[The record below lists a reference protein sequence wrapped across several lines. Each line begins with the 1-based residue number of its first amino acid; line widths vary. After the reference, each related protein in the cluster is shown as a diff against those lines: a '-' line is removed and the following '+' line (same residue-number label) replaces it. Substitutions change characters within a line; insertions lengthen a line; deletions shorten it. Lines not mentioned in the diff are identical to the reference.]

1 MSLARPCPQR
11 NRPALRLKIALS
23 AKLSASLLKLK
34 LLGSESITDEGW
46 FGAMAV
52 IDAFLSTAFLI
63 LVAVSAA
70 VTGSMV
76 VLGLLDWAFG
86 KKKEPNSALE
96 SEQADEIEEFR
107 DGHVEQV

>member
-1 MSLARPCPQR
+1 MS
-11 NRPALRLKIALS
+11 
-23 AKLSASLLKLK
+23 
-34 LLGSESITDEGW
+34 DEGW

-52 IDAFLSTAFLI
+52 INALLSTAFLV

-86 KKKEPNSALE
+86 KKKEPDSALE
-96 SEQADEIEEFR
+96 SSLDREQADEIDEFG
-107 DGHVEQV
+107 DGHVEQI

>member
-1 MSLARPCPQR
+1 M
-11 NRPALRLKIALS
+11 
-23 AKLSASLLKLK
+23 
-34 LLGSESITDEGW
+34 TDEGW

-52 IDAFLSTAFLI
+52 INALLSTAFLV

-86 KKKEPNSALE
+86 KKKEPDSALE
-96 SEQADEIEEFR
+96 SSLDREQADEIDEFG
-107 DGHVEQV
+107 DGHVEQI

>member
-1 MSLARPCPQR
+1 MR
-11 NRPALRLKIALS
+11 
-23 AKLSASLLKLK
+23 
-34 LLGSESITDEGW
+34 DEGW

-52 IDAFLSTAFLI
+52 INALLSTAFLI

-86 KKKEPNSALE
+86 KKKEPDLALE
-96 SEQADEIEEFR
+96 SSLDREQADEIDEFG
-107 DGHVEQV
+107 DGHVEQI